1 MADVKSILVIEDND
15 RIRRYY
21 SDHLRLISP
30 DYVVIEATT
39 GRTGLDLYQ
48 THAIDCVILDLSLP
62 DMSGFEV
69 LARLVPVACRPPV
82 PVVILTSI
90 ETLALLKVGV
100 LNGAY
105 LALQK
110 DLTNGA
116 DLNIAVLR
124 ALASI
129 PVDRQKAAA

>member
-1 MADVKSILVIEDND
+1 
-15 RIRRYY
+15 
-21 SDHLRLISP
+21 
-30 DYVVIEATT
+30 
-39 GRTGLDLYQ
+39 
-48 THAIDCVILDLSLP
+48 
-62 DMSGFEV
+62 
-69 LARLVPVACRPPV
+69 
-82 PVVILTSI
+82 
-90 ETLALLKVGV
+90 LLKVGV

>member
-1 MADVKSILVIEDND
+1 M
-15 RIRRYY
+15 
-21 SDHLRLISP
+21 ISP
-30 DYVVIEATT
+30 DYVVIEAAT

-48 THAIDCVILDLSLP
+48 SHPIDCVTLDLSLP

-69 LARLVPVACRPPV
+69 LARLVPVACQPRV

-100 LNGAY
+100 LNGAC

-124 ALASI
+124 AMASI
-129 PVDRQKAAA
+129 PVDQKKAAA